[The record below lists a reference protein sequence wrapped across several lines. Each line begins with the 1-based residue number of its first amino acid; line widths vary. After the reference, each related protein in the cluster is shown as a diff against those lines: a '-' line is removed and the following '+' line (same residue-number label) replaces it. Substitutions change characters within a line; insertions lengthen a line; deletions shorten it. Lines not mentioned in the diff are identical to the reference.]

1 MIIRRANLNDIHSIN
16 RLMYQI
22 SQTHA
27 KIRPDIFVA
36 NAKKYS
42 DGELAELIEDFNRP
56 CFVAVNEQ
64 GEVAGYVFCEG
75 QKTRSAIQQPIKTLY
90 IENFCVDKNA
100 RRQGVGTELY
110 AYVKRFARAEKFYNV
125 TLKVWANNDGAVKF
139 YENLGMKPQQL
150 TMEEI
155 L

>member
-27 KIRPDIFVA
+27 KIRPDIFVKKK
-36 NAKKYS
+36 KKYS

-64 GEVAGYVFCEG
+64 GEVVGYVFCEG
-75 QKTRSAIQQPIKTLY
+75 QKKRSTIQKPIKTLY

-125 TLKVWANNDGAVKF
+125 TLKVWTNNDGAVKF